1 LIISIITINY
11 NNIKGL
17 ILTIESVLQQT
28 YSKVEYIIIDGGS
41 TDGSKEYI
49 ESQTEHINY
58 WVSEPDSG
66 VYHAMNKGLKKSTGD
81 FCLFLNSGDYFSNEH
96 VLSNLYNQLDK
107 KYGMIYGLIEWEHTG
122 RYWNPKRDLK
132 SFEFVF
138 NSLIPHQASFYRV
151 DALRKIGGYKE
162 KYRVISDWTSM
173 IDLLNAGYKM
183 KKVDLLISKCE
194 TQGISANL
202 VKLVKKEKLHYLMLY
217 SPLTLIRALLF
228 KIKKLLR

>member
-1 LIISIITINY
+1 MKISIITINY
-11 NNIKGL
+11 NNLSGL
-17 ILTIESVLQQT
+17 IKTIESVINQCYLHFEFI
-28 YSKVEYIIIDGGS
+28 VIDGGS
-41 TDGSKEYI
+41 TDGSKDYLI
-49 ESQTEHINY
+49 SQNERITY
-58 WVSEPDSG
+58 WMSEPDRG
-66 VYHAMNKGLKKSTGD
+66 VYHAMNKGLEQTTGD
-81 FCLFLNSGDYFSNEH
+81 FCLFLNSGDYFYDDN
-96 VLSNLYNQLDK
+96 VLSNLYSQLDK
-107 KYGMIYGLIEWEHTG
+107 NYGMIYGLIEWEHTG

-138 NSLIPHQASFYRV
+138 NSLIPHQASLYRV
-151 DALRKIGGYKE
+151 DALRKIGGFKE

-194 TQGISANL
+194 AQGISANL